1 MIYSIINNVDLINE
15 SVLSESEL
23 EGYKIFI
30 PRAYAR
36 EETQV
41 KTRKPEE
48 IEKIDHYELYISK
61 QIGSVQTRRD
71 TFVYVKL
78 PKSENY
84 IPIILHV
91 DGGVSFQPITRRLA
105 FREFDELDRRIILG
119 YCRKFQST
127 LVWESHNGYGR
138 SKFYLQ
144 QEAAYYRA
152 SHQPKR
158 FKLGSEG
165 NDFSRFYKDLKPYE
179 LAPVKMEQ
187 NVFGNLRL
195 I

>member
-1 MIYSIINNVDLINE
+1 MIYSMINNVDLINE
-15 SVLSESEL
+15 NVLSESEL

-41 KTRKPEE
+41 RTRKPED
-48 IEKIDHYELYISK
+48 ISRIDHYELYISK
-61 QIGSVQTRRD
+61 QIGCVQTRRD

-78 PKSENY
+78 PKSGDY
-84 IPIILHV
+84 IPITLHV
-91 DGGVSFQPITRRLA
+91 DGGVSFQPITKRLA
-105 FREFDELDRRIILG
+105 LREFDDLDRRIILG

-127 LVWESHNGYGR
+127 LRSECHNGHGR

-158 FKLGSEG
+158 FKLGSEE
-165 NDFSRFYKDLKPYE
+165 NDFSRFYKDLEPYE

-187 NVFGNLRL
+187 NMFMNIRF

>member
-1 MIYSIINNVDLINE
+1 MIYSIRE
-15 SVLSESEL
+15 SIVLDKIVSESEF
-23 EGYKIFI
+23 EGYPILI

-36 EETQV
+36 EETNV
-41 KTRKPEE
+41 RTRKPEE
-48 IEKIDHYELYISK
+48 IEKIDHYTLYITR

-71 TFVYVKL
+71 SFIYVKL
-78 PKSENY
+78 PQSGNY

-91 DGGVSFQPITRRLA
+91 DGGVSFQPITKRLA
-105 FREFDELDRRIILG
+105 LREFDELDRRIILG

-127 LVWESHNGYGR
+127 LFWACHDAQHRN
-138 SKFYLQ
+138 KFYLQ
-144 QEAAYYRA
+144 NEAADYRA
-152 SHQPKR
+152 SDQPKR

-165 NDFSRFYKDLKPYE
+165 NDFSRFYKNLKPYE

-187 NVFGNLRL
+187 NVFGSIRF